1 MTWVYSLKCRSFTW
15 CLVGCCDFSLIG
27 AIIIVF
33 GLYSVVWGKS
43 KDPLNSEALTF
54 EKGKT
59 FELPVVDIKTINL
72 VDDDAQK
79 SKFSGKNALSQQ
91 T

>member
-1 MTWVYSLKCRSFTW
+1 M
-15 CLVGCCDFSLIG
+15 
-27 AIIIVF
+27 F

-54 EKGKT
+54 ETGKAY
-59 FELPVVDIKTINL
+59 ELPVIDTNKSPIDDDDD
-72 VDDDAQK
+72 DDDAHK